1 MSNFP
6 ELQRILE
13 LSRVQS
19 SLIRSEV
26 LSEVKSGD
34 EVYPIHGFVIGSQD
48 KSAPTFGIF
57 GGVHGLE
64 KVGTH
69 VALHHL
75 ESIVNQLKWDDELQ
89 KRFSTCRMVSIPML
103 NPWGVRH
110 FRRCNPNGVDLMRNS
125 PVEAVTKPPFLV
137 GGQRYS
143 NKLPWYRGSGNGL
156 ELESKTL
163 IDFVKRE
170 MFESNFSISLDL
182 HSGFGTKDRL
192 WYPYAKTTD
201 DFPLVAEAKKF
212 QRMFEDSFPNHIY
225 HIEPQALSYTTHGDL
240 WDYLFDEHYEKHKGQ
255 KIYIPWCL
263 EMGSWMWVKKNPRQ
277 IFSAL
282 GAFNPI
288 LPHRYKRIMRRHYV
302 LLDFFLRSTAQHKN
316 WM

>member
-6 ELQRILE
+6 ELKRIVE
-13 LSRVQS
+13 LSKIQS
-19 SLIRSEV
+19 AFIRSVV

-34 EVYPIHGFVIGSQD
+34 EVYPIHGFVIGTQD
-48 KSAPTFGIF
+48 KNAPTFGIF

-75 ESIVNQLKWDDELQ
+75 ESIASQLKWDEDLQ
-89 KRFSTCRMVSIPML
+89 KSFSNCRLVSIPML

-110 FRRCNPNGVDLMRNS
+110 FRRSNPNGVDLMRNS
-125 PVEAVTKPPFLV
+125 PVEAATKPPFLV

-143 NKLPWYRGSGNGL
+143 NKLPWYRGSGEL

-163 IDFVKRE
+163 IDFVRRE
-170 MFESNFSISLDL
+170 MFESKFSISLDL

-192 WYPYAKTTD
+192 WYPYAKTTEA
-201 DFPLVAEAKKF
+201 FPLVREAKKF
-212 QRMFEDSFPNHIY
+212 QKLFEDSFPNHIY
-225 HIEPQALSYTTHGDL
+225 NIEPQALSYTTHGDL
-240 WDYLFDEHYEKHKGQ
+240 WDYLFDEHYEKNKNQ

-277 IFSAL
+277 LFSAL

-302 LLDFFLRSTAQHKN
+302 LLDFFLRSTAHYKN